1 MIKRFLSSHPL
12 IVQMIKFG
20 VVGTSA
26 FAIDNV
32 IFWIL
37 IRFAD
42 VNSYA
47 AIAVAF
53 VLTLVYNYILSIRWV
68 FDSKRSGANTLAVFA
83 VLSLIGLVITEL
95 VYSLCIEVVFKTF
108 SIEMNDYLE
117 LLAKVIAS
125 GVAMVFNFITRK
137 LFLESK

>member
-1 MIKRFLSSHPL
+1 MIKRYLSSHPL

>member
-1 MIKRFLSSHPL
+1 MIKRFFTSHPL
-12 IVQMIKFG
+12 IVQMLKFG
-20 VVGTSA
+20 IVGTSA

-68 FDSKRSGANTLAVFA
+68 FDSKRSGANTLAVFT

-108 SIEMNDYLE
+108 IIEMNDYLE
-117 LLAKVIAS
+117 LLAKVVAS